1 MYKALG
7 LISRR
12 KKKKERKRKEGRKR
26 QSIEWKELFA
36 YHISGNGRF
45 LGRSVSL
52 TTYHL

>member
-36 YHISGNGRF
+36 YHISGNGLASRIHIKNC
-45 LGRSVSL
+45 
-52 TTYHL
+52 YN